1 MEFVRKVKENSKYK
15 NIPLIFVT
23 SLSEK
28 EEMEKGL
35 ELGVYD
41 YIIKP
46 VEKNMVYLK
55 IRNAINFYEN
65 SIELEKLNQGLNQ
78 HEETNDK
85 SFLMET
91 SAVRIINEEDIE
103 EYYRNKK

>member
-1 MEFVRKVKENSKYK
+1 MSR
-15 NIPLIFVT
+15 P
-23 SLSEK
+23 
-28 EEMEKGL
+28 
-35 ELGVYD
+35 
-41 YIIKP
+41 
-46 VEKNMVYLK
+46 
-55 IRNAINFYEN
+55 
-65 SIELEKLNQGLNQ
+65 IELEKLNQGLNQ